1 MAQAINWKQLRE
13 QYEST
18 EEYRTQVLSIQS
30 YFQESLRKC
39 RRFFILAVCAEIDR
53 LRSSKL
59 VDKYDVI
66 STDTSGYINCVLF
79 LSQLN
84 PIYYTEFP
92 DLGSGAEPGV

>member
-18 EEYRTQVLSIQS
+18 EEYRTQVIIVLSTQS

-39 RRFFILAVCAEIDR
+39 RRCFFILAVCAEIDR

-66 STDTSGYINCVLF
+66 STDT
-79 LSQLN
+79 
-84 PIYYTEFP
+84 
-92 DLGSGAEPGV
+92 